1 MRQEPRL
8 VLPPSLHFHSF
19 SAPTRSIDSTQSRP
33 HSHLPNYHYYL
44 LPTMGED
51 NYSELTTATVNIRR
65 EPQLDKLNLWP
76 KSLLS
81 DLRKSD
87 RGQPYEDLK
96 NTPTQAHEVAAQTEE
111 LLNTNEEPCQHCVIR
126 NEEARNMM
134 QTIRTLEEEH
144 PLFNPTTSEEVGVQC
159 DLPIQLTAGTCERV
173 DLLDSMRTTIE
184 VLEAKNQSLK
194 LQEQQVDRSKK
205 RKPKYPVSV
214 KNELSSQRLSWRG
227 KRLLVGMIVAS
238 MTSHSRIIDD
248 EQP

>member
-81 DLRKSD
+81 DLRTLVNGDISWRYLGKNCGASVRTDSHKTMLTVVNEKHSVQYPVTMWSLKPDSRSNGASPSVLSLQDTSSPSSLFSPLTVRKSRSD
-87 RGQPYEDLK
+87 SGS
-96 NTPTQAHEVAAQTEE
+96 QTED
-111 LLNTNEEPCQHCVIR
+111 NHMKT
-126 NEEARNMM
+126 
-134 QTIRTLEEEH
+134 
-144 PLFNPTTSEEVGVQC
+144 
-159 DLPIQLTAGTCERV
+159 
-173 DLLDSMRTTIE
+173 
-184 VLEAKNQSLK
+184 
-194 LQEQQVDRSKK
+194 
-205 RKPKYPVSV
+205 
-214 KNELSSQRLSWRG
+214 
-227 KRLLVGMIVAS
+227 
-238 MTSHSRIIDD
+238 
-248 EQP
+248 